1 MKKPLITIIMIIFAI
16 TTCLNFVSA
25 ENETNILRSS
35 ESEEEVRASEDGH
48 VNISFENG
56 YNGYCIN
63 YGEHEAAA
71 GQEYS
76 VQDTT
81 YATNKNSGESVGNYL
96 KVYFVDYYEDAMRD
110 EIVTQ
115 HTIWHFTDD
124 FNGWRIDPILIEN
137 IKTTASTKTI
147 PDNGAVRQIN
157 NTTEAVFDF
166 QVLSSDKSDHQNFFA
181 YKITYRDIVKDII
194 DNATSSNSTSSE
206 NQNITNAT
214 ENTTSTEK
222 HENNASSI
230 ENTTSKEEQKN
241 IAEPTEG
248 SGKTAADNT
257 QKVSKENNSKSISLS
272 KQVTGKR
279 TIGVI
284 LLLIVLVTIATINVR
299 RD

>member
-1 MKKPLITIIMIIFAI
+1 MIIFAI
-16 TTCLNFVSA
+16 MTCMNFVSA
-25 ENETNILRSS
+25 ENETDILRSS
-35 ESEEEVRASEDGH
+35 ESEEEVLAREDGH
-48 VNISFENG
+48 VNITFDNG

-63 YGEHEAAA
+63 YGEHEAKT

-96 KVYFVDYYEDAMRD
+96 KVYFVDYYDDAMRND
-110 EIVTQ
+110 IVTQ

-137 IKTTASTKTI
+137 IKSTASTKTI

-181 YKITYRDIVKDII
+181 YKITYRDIVREII
-194 DNATSSNSTSSE
+194 GNATSSNSTASE

-214 ENTTSTEK
+214 ENTTSTDK

-241 IAEPTEG
+241 IAEPAEG
-248 SGKTAADNT
+248 SGKTAADNA
-257 QKVSKENNSKSISLS
+257 QKVAKENNTKSISLS

>member
-1 MKKPLITIIMIIFAI
+1 MIIFAV
-16 TTCLNFVSA
+16 TTCMNFVSA
-25 ENETNILRSS
+25 ENETDILRSS
-35 ESEEEVRASEDGH
+35 ESEEEVLAREDGH
-48 VNISFENG
+48 VNITFDNG

-63 YGEHEAAA
+63 YGEHEAKT

-96 KVYFVDYYEDAMRD
+96 KVYFVDYYDDAMRND
-110 EIVTQ
+110 IVTQ

-137 IKTTASTKTI
+137 IKSTASTKTI

-181 YKITYRDIVKDII
+181 YKITYRDIVREII
-194 DNATSSNSTSSE
+194 GNATSSNSTASE

-214 ENTTSTEK
+214 ENTTSTDK

-241 IAEPTEG
+241 IAEPAEG
-248 SGKTAADNT
+248 SGKTAAENT
-257 QKVSKENNSKSISLS
+257 QKVSKENNTKSISLS

-279 TIGVI
+279 TLGII
-284 LLLIVLVTIATINVR
+284 LLLIALVTIAAINVR

>member
-1 MKKPLITIIMIIFAI
+1 MIIFAI
-16 TTCLNFVSA
+16 TACMNFVSA

-35 ESEEEVRASEDGH
+35 ESEEEVRASENGH
-48 VNISFENG
+48 VNISFDNG

-63 YGEHEAAA
+63 YGEHEATT

-147 PDNGAVRQIN
+147 HDNGAVRQIN

-194 DNATSSNSTSSE
+194 DNATSSNSTASE
-206 NQNITNAT
+206 EQHNITKATKNNTVHDKRKNITNAR
-214 ENTTSTEK
+214 ENGMPEK
-222 HENNASSI
+222 QE
-230 ENTTSKEEQKN
+230 N
-241 IAEPTEG
+241 IAKTTEIN
-248 SGKTAADNT
+248 SKTAADNT
-257 QKVSKENNSKSISLS
+257 QKVSKENVSKSSSLS
-272 KQVTGKR
+272 KHVTGKGS
-279 TIGVI
+279 IGMI
-284 LLLIVLVTIATINVR
+284 MLLIMLGIIAVKYNR
-299 RD
+299 RY

>member
-1 MKKPLITIIMIIFAI
+1 MIIFAV
-16 TTCLNFVSA
+16 TTCMNFVSA
-25 ENETNILRSS
+25 ENETDILRSS
-35 ESEEEVRASEDGH
+35 ESEEEVLAREDGH
-48 VNISFENG
+48 VNITFDNG

-63 YGEHEAAA
+63 YGEHEAKT

-96 KVYFVDYYEDAMRD
+96 KVYFVDYYDDAMRNA
-110 EIVTQ
+110 IVTQ

-124 FNGWRIDPILIEN
+124 FSGWRIDPLLIEN
-137 IKTTASTKTI
+137 IKSTASTRTI

-194 DNATSSNSTSSE
+194 ENVTSSNSTASE

-214 ENTTSTEK
+214 ENTTSTDK
-222 HENNASSI
+222 HKNNAGSI

-241 IAEPTEG
+241 IAEPAEG
-248 SGKTAADNT
+248 SSKTAAENT
-257 QKVSKENNSKSISLS
+257 QKVSKENNTKSISLS

-279 TIGVI
+279 TLGII
-284 LLLIVLVTIATINVR
+284 LLLIVLVTIAAINVR

>member
-1 MKKPLITIIMIIFAI
+1 MKKPLITILMIIFAI

-63 YGEHEAAA
+63 YGEHEAKV

-76 VQDTT
+76 VKDTT

-96 KVYFVDYYEDAMRD
+96 KTYFVDYYEDAMRD

-137 IKTTASTKTI
+137 IKSTASTKTI

-181 YKITYRDIVKDII
+181 YKITYRDIVREII
-194 DNATSSNSTSSE
+194 GNATSSNSTASE

-214 ENTTSTEK
+214 ENTTSTDK

-230 ENTTSKEEQKN
+230 ENTATKDEN
-241 IAEPTEG
+241 IAEPAEG
-248 SGKTAADNT
+248 SGKTTAENT
-257 QKVSKENNSKSISLS
+257 QEVSKENNSKSISLS

-279 TIGVI
+279 TLGII
-284 LLLIVLVTIATINVR
+284 LLLIALVTIAAINVR

>member
-1 MKKPLITIIMIIFAI
+1 MIIFAV
-16 TTCLNFVSA
+16 TTCMNFVSA
-25 ENETNILRSS
+25 ENETNIFKSS
-35 ESEEEVRASEDGH
+35 ESEEEVLAREDGH
-48 VNISFENG
+48 VNITFDNG

-63 YGEHEAAA
+63 YGEHEAKT

-76 VQDTT
+76 VKDTT

-96 KVYFVDYYEDAMRD
+96 KVYFVDYYDDAMRND
-110 EIVTQ
+110 IVTQ

-137 IKTTASTKTI
+137 IKSTASTKTI

-194 DNATSSNSTSSE
+194 ENVTSSNSTASE
-206 NQNITNAT
+206 DQNITNAT
-214 ENTTSTEK
+214 ENTTSTDK
-222 HENNASSI
+222 HKNNASSI
-230 ENTTSKEEQKN
+230 ENTISKEEQKN
-241 IAEPTEG
+241 IAEPTK
-248 SGKTAADNT
+248 SSSKTAADNA

-279 TIGVI
+279 TLGIL
-284 LLLIVLVTIATINVR
+284 LLLIVLVTIAAINVR